1 MKKETNS
8 VDDFFKKSLQNHKV
22 TPSETAR
29 SRFLHEVAP
38 ASGKGSTNLLR
49 WYTILAVAV
58 VITASVFLYSRFSDV
73 DVPASEIIDTKTF
86 SKKTNNSGQNLNPS
100 KQNSQSD
107 KSSFDSMAVLLPAK
121 TTENFQQVAE
131 KSETS
136 IAVFRASQGI
146 SIKNNDPGKN
156 SFVGNTEAAIQ
167 QSIERTISEKKTN
180 SIVTKVPDPLQIIA
194 VADTASIVKPEN
206 IEIALPTTDPIS
218 AGIPPVENQK
228 PLPSLIPTTSPFIF
242 NSFISYSLDWN
253 FKNSDNSLIH
263 SLNAEG
269 EIQYRRFSFTAGIG
283 VTATTA
289 FNDYQVHYAEYLG
302 NYQKLDSITFAYDL
316 KQYNLEPTYYMSD
329 VKVYDSIVNLDSYQV
344 EKRYNQLKV
353 PVLLGYDIVNQG
365 RFAFGIK
372 TGIEILFFLKSRNIS
387 VDEYNAGM
395 NKLISVNPSADE
407 LTRTNLWFLANLS
420 ASCYLSKRIVFEI
433 EPQLRY
439 FLNPEK
445 SGSNATKQEFVPGLR
460 TSLKIKL

>member
-29 SRFLHEVAP
+29 SRFLDA
-38 ASGKGSTNLLR
+38 AALAGGKGLTNMLR
-49 WYTILAVAV
+49 WYSLLAVV
-58 VITASVFLYSRFSDV
+58 VIITASVFLYSRFSNV
-73 DVPASEIIDTKTF
+73 DIPASEISDTKSF
-86 SKKTNNSGQNLNPS
+86 AENTNNSVENLNPS
-100 KQNSQSD
+100 KHNSQSD
-107 KSSFDSMAVLLPAK
+107 KSIADSTAVLIPAK
-121 TTENFQQVAE
+121 TTGNSPQVAE

-136 IAVFRASQGI
+136 SAVFNSPPEI
-146 SIKNNDPGKN
+146 SKSNVATGKN
-156 SFVGNTEAAIQ
+156 KVVETIEPAILHQDEPEFSEA
-167 QSIERTISEKKTN
+167 KTN
-180 SIVTKVPDPLQIIA
+180 SALTKGFDILQNIA

-206 IEIALPTTDPIS
+206 TEIASPTTDPIS

-228 PLPSLIPTTSPFIF
+228 PLSSVIPNASPFNF

-253 FKNSDNSLIH
+253 LKNSANYLVH

-269 EIQYRRFSFTAGIG
+269 KIQYGRFSFTTGAGI
-283 VTATTA
+283 TATTA
-289 FNDYQVHYAEYLG
+289 FNDYQVHYNEYLG
-302 NYQKLDSITFAYDL
+302 NYRKLDSITFAYDS

-329 VKVYDSIVNLDSYQV
+329 VKIWDSLVNLDSFQV

-353 PVLLGYDIVNQG
+353 PLLLGYDIVKQG
-365 RFAFGIK
+365 RFVFGFK
-372 TGIEILFFLKSRNIS
+372 TGIEMLFYLKSRNLS
-387 VDEYNAGM
+387 GDEYNAGM
-395 NKLISVNPSADE
+395 NKLISLNPTADV

-445 SGSNATKQEFVPGLR
+445 SGSSPTKQEFIPALR